1 MDEAALFKF
10 GKWIDQVEV
19 LPRVKKFPRKG
30 SGLGHVTV
38 FFNLKPPSIFMGW
51 MKLRPLNLA
60 NASTTA
66 SSTPGETI
74 PSRNGCGRDRF
85 LNCQGYVPLTLDV
98 MRVAFKVPLAFHTPL

>member
-38 FFNLKPPSIFMGW
+38 FF
-51 MKLRPLNLA
+51 
-60 NASTTA
+60 
-66 SSTPGETI
+66 
-74 PSRNGCGRDRF
+74 
-85 LNCQGYVPLTLDV
+85 
-98 MRVAFKVPLAFHTPL
+98 